1 MINSQ
6 WPDSF
11 GLIQGTSEKTRNLK
25 FRILMQN
32 MHFPE
37 TDFSN
42 LKLAF
47 YMFQCM
53 FYFFRGHAAR
63 VRMGAGHEE
72 GIKGVD
78 LGCSGVG

>member
-11 GLIQGTSEKTRNLK
+11 GLIQGTSEKTVYLCKICIFLK
-25 FRILMQN
+25 L
-32 MHFPE
+32 
-37 TDFSN
+37 TKTN

-63 VRMGAGHEE
+63 VRMGGGHEE
-72 GIKGVD
+72 VIKGVD